1 VFGKW
6 DIVTR
11 LAHLSMKEAQLR
23 ALERSAEGREKGKRA
38 EHFLNSSDGKKESEV
53 LAMYTGVFGNELEAK
68 QWPKVGSKLISA

>member
-6 DIVTR
+6 DIVAR

-23 ALERSAEGREKGKRA
+23 ALERSTEGREKGKRA

-53 LAMYTGVFGNELEAK
+53 LAMYSVFGNELEAK